1 MKKLISS
8 LCTFFVLFS
17 IQAQPDPI
25 GNFNK
30 HVVENWTEQYIR
42 VSQYMVKGSVY
53 LLGESFTGKATLTS
67 GVLVGDQKIF
77 YDVYNQKVGFDINKQ
92 FVKPDADIL
101 SFFILLPEK
110 FGGEK
115 LEFIAAS
122 TLPKVDTKGFFN
134 LVSDGP
140 KYVFLKQYKS
150 RVVPD
155 PSNLYSKDLRIFEQY
170 YDYFIYDRKTANIE
184 KVRLKA
190 KDVLNALSG
199 AGDAY
204 ADKYDLSTAT
214 GIKQLVDLL
223 NNK

>member
-1 MKKLISS
+1 MKKMIS
-8 LCTFFVLFS
+8 CFCAFFLLFS
-17 IQAQPDPI
+17 LQAQPDPI

-53 LLGESFTGKATLTS
+53 LLGESFTGKMTLTS

-77 YDVYNQKVGFDINKQ
+77 YDVYNQKAGFEINKQ
-92 FVKPDADIL
+92 FVKPDADIQ

-115 LEFIAAS
+115 LEFIAAG

-134 LVSDGP
+134 VVSDGS

-150 RVVPD
+150 RVIPD

-199 AGDAY
+199 AGDTY
-204 ADKYDLSTAT
+204 ADKYDLSTVT
-214 GIKQLVDLL
+214 GVRQLIDLL